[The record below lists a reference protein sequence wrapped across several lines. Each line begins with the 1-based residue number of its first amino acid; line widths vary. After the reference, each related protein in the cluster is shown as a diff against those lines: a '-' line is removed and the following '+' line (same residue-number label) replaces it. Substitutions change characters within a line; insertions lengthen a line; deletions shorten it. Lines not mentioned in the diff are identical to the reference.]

1 MSAHTILVE
10 FTVRDGALPRFL
22 ELVRANAAA
31 SLKDEPGCHRFEVFV
46 PDDGRRVV
54 LYEEYRDRDAFADHC
69 RAPHFDA
76 FDTATAPMVVAKRVT
91 ELGPASVAAKVA
103 LVQAG
108 IPAPSK
114 TKSAPKQVVE
124 TEIQERTVA
133 AGDLLALAVDIF
145 ERTGVPADE
154 ARIVANALVEADL
167 RGMQSHGVLRV
178 PIYVEKIRAGGFRA
192 GHKGTVVRET
202 NGTALLD
209 AEDGLGQVVS
219 LRAMDLAIGK
229 ARATG
234 IGAVGVLNSNHFGE
248 AAHYVIHAA
257 QRDMIGIIAT
267 NGSPNM
273 PALGGTTKMT
283 GPLPFTAAVPTGSD
297 SPFVI
302 DAALGVTNRGKLIYL
317 AERGERIPL
326 GWGVDRDAR
335 PTDDPACVLDGGW
348 ILPIGGHKGF
358 GITMFLEILSGVL
371 TGARVG
377 SEIRDLY
384 NAPRNQ
390 AQGLGHFCIAI
401 DPSAFMPIDL
411 FKARMDA
418 MIRMVK
424 ASKLAPGVER
434 MVIPGEP
441 EVEAKRRRN
450 VEGIPLTTGVL
461 DQLNALARELGSS
474 RAI

>member
-1 MSAHTILVE
+1 MSAHKILVE
-10 FTVRDGALPRFL
+10 FKLRSGTRPRFV

-31 SLKDEPGCHRFEVFV
+31 SLKDEKGCRRFDVFV
-46 PDDGRRVV
+46 PEDGDRVV
-54 LYEEYRDRDAFADHC
+54 LYEEYDDRNAFADHC
-69 RAPHFDA
+69 LAPHFHA
-76 FDTATAPMVVAKRVT
+76 FDVTVAPMVAAKSVT
-91 ELGPASVAAKVA
+91 ELAIAPTATKEA
-103 LVQAG
+103 LVPPG
-108 IPAPSK
+108 ISAPSK
-114 TKSAPKQVVE
+114 SISHAVPE
-124 TEIQERTVA
+124 TEVHERNVA
-133 AGDLLALAVDIF
+133 AGELLELAVDIF
-145 ERTGVPADE
+145 SRAGVPTDE
-154 ARIVANALVEADL
+154 ARTVANALVEADL
-167 RGMQSHGVLRV
+167 RGMQSHGVLRI

-192 GHKGTVVRET
+192 GHKGTIVRDSR
-202 NGTALLD
+202 GTALLD

-219 LRAMDLAIGK
+219 LRAMDLAIDK

-257 QRDMIGIIAT
+257 ERDMIGIIAT

-273 PALGGTTKMT
+273 PALGGTTKVT
-283 GPLPFTAAVPTGSD
+283 GPLPFTAAVPTATD
-297 SPFVI
+297 PPFVI

-335 PTDDPACVLDGGW
+335 PTDDPARVLDGGW

-371 TGARVG
+371 TGAHVG

-384 NAPRNQ
+384 NAPRDEP
-390 AQGLGHFCIAI
+390 QGLGHFCIAI
-401 DPSAFMPIDL
+401 DPAAFMPIEL

-424 ASKLAPGVER
+424 SSKLAPGVER

-441 EVEAKRRRN
+441 EVEAKRRRSI
-450 VEGIPLTTGVL
+450 EGIPLATSVL
-461 DQLNALARELGSS
+461 DQLNALARELGSP
-474 RAI
+474 RAV